1 MGFIVYAFQ
10 ALFSGVFVYTV
21 GNRCFEFSL
30 KLVANPYN
38 AWAICEYI
46 YIYTHTHTHIYIY
59 SQITRAIYIYGQV
72 MVSKK
77 NSLLNLVSYLQ
88 KLNPNLFK
96 IYLELDR
103 FILNSK

>member
-21 GNRCFEFSL
+21 GKRCFEFSL

-38 AWAICEYI
+38 ARAICE
-46 YIYTHTHTHIYIY
+46 YTHTHTHIY

-96 IYLELDR
+96 IFLELDC

>member
-21 GNRCFEFSL
+21 GKRCFEFSL

-38 AWAICEYI
+38 ARAIYICE
-46 YIYTHTHTHIYIY
+46 YTHTHTHTYIY

-77 NSLLNLVSYLQ
+77 NSLLNLVSFLQ

>member
-10 ALFSGVFVYTV
+10 AFFSGVFVYTV
-21 GNRCFEFSL
+21 GKRCFEFSL

-38 AWAICEYI
+38 ARAICEYI
-46 YIYTHTHTHIYIY
+46 YIHIY

-96 IYLELDR
+96 IYLVLDR

>member
-21 GNRCFEFSL
+21 GKRCFEFSL

-38 AWAICEYI
+38 ARAICEYI
-46 YIYTHTHTHIYIY
+46 W
-59 SQITRAIYIYGQV
+59 TRAIYIYGQV

>member
-1 MGFIVYAFQ
+1 
-10 ALFSGVFVYTV
+10 
-21 GNRCFEFSL
+21 
-30 KLVANPYN
+30 
-38 AWAICEYI
+38 
-46 YIYTHTHTHIYIY
+46 
-59 SQITRAIYIYGQV
+59 